1 MQSEHVNQFIRIH
14 EASNLSSL
22 GKSTIRLWVAQGK
35 FPEPISLS
43 ATIKVW
49 RKKDIL
55 TIDTFLELKSLRS
68 RGLIG

>member
-49 RKKDIL
+49 RKKDIEDW
-55 TIDTFLELKSLRS
+55 IDSFSSKGTSD
-68 RGLIG
+68 GVA